1 MGRFVPTAD
10 SRGAVLLRVMQTGRS
25 HENQDKLD
33 ATVKKVNQLVLDD
46 LETVK
51 SDVLHQNQEESDEIN
66 AIPPTVGATGPA
78 GPDGADGKS
87 GEDGAHGKRGQQ
99 GQSGK
104 RGVPG
109 ERGFVGL
116 TVRRT
121 GTDYLDSRW

>member
-1 MGRFVPTAD
+1 M
-10 SRGAVLLRVMQTGRS
+10 MQTGRS
-25 HENQDKLD
+25 HDNQDKLD

-51 SDVLHQNQEESDEIN
+51 SDVLHQNTEESDEIN

-109 ERGFVGL
+109 ERGVVGL
-116 TVRRT
+116 TVRRS
-121 GTDYLDSRW
+121 GTDYLD